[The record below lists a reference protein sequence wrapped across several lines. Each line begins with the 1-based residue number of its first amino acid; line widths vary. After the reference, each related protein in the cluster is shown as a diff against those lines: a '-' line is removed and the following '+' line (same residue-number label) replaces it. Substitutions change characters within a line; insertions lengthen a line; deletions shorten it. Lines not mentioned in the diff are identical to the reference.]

1 MAYNRPNEVPVT
13 RHLHHTLSS
22 ITKYIAPLI
31 HTTPTHHHRSS
42 TPTSTEPIISARLVK
57 RKKEIMPTWFITG
70 CSSGFGLEIAKAA
83 IAVGD
88 KLVATSRDANKL
100 GELEKAGALVL
111 SLKIATGDDEVKKAV
126 TKAIDAFG
134 SIDILINNAGYVL
147 EGAVEEVR

>member
-1 MAYNRPNEVPVT
+1 MPN
-13 RHLHHTLSS
+13 
-22 ITKYIAPLI
+22 
-31 HTTPTHHHRSS
+31 
-42 TPTSTEPIISARLVK
+42 
-57 RKKEIMPTWFITG
+57 WFITG

-88 KLVATSRDANKL
+88 KVVATSRDATKL

-111 SLKIATGDDEVKKAV
+111 PLQITAGDKEIDKAV